1 MRKNP
6 HGRILK
12 RKPKKQH
19 INTVPNSYPLSYLG
33 ALNEQIDLKIGIH
46 AKIGMLM
53 QSNFDQLV
61 F

>member
-6 HGRILK
+6 HDRILK

-19 INTVPNSYPLSYLG
+19 LNTVPKSYHLSYLG

-46 AKIGMLM
+46 AKIGMSM
-53 QSNFDQLV
+53 
-61 F
+61 